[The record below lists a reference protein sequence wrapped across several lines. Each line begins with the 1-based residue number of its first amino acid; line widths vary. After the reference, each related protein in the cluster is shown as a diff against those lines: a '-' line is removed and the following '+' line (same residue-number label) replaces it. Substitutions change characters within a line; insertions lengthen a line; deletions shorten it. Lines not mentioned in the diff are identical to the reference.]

1 MQSSVLSSLSTS
13 PSLAR
18 YSDREHSRP
27 SQLSSITAS
36 STQSSSTSSA
46 LDSATGTHNDHG
58 DVVRKS
64 IRNENPGKWKIYNK
78 PKLIIRLTTDRFITV
93 LTVMSFL
100 QLSKLMLF
108 SNNFNH

>member
-78 PKLIIRLTTDRFITV
+78 PKLIIRLTNRQIHYSVDSDVI
-93 LTVMSFL
+93 LTIVKINVIF
-100 QLSKLMLF
+100 K
-108 SNNFNH
+108 